1 MGRGNSRE
9 GARRDRATKG
19 VDEGGDNA
27 GAAGADG
34 VAEDD
39 GAATHVH
46 LGGVEPEDALVRDRH
61 HGERLSD

>member
-1 MGRGNSRE
+1 
-9 GARRDRATKG
+9 